1 MPVSD
6 SDFSRSD
13 ISSATSGSGSH
24 ASPGTSPDSTRPDST
39 NPHSA
44 RPDSSISRAA
54 NSGGASASPTL
65 PGSSLSAASFSG
77 PSLSGG
83 DISHG
88 DIPDV
93 LARICADTRAETAR
107 RQATQPLA
115 ALKSKIK
122 ASRQKPRGF
131 GQALTRA
138 LMEGKCGLIAEFKRQ
153 SPSGGPIAP
162 DADPADVARAY
173 QAGGAVCLSVLTD
186 GPYFGGTLADL
197 AAARAAVSL
206 PVLRKDF
213 ILDPWQVFES
223 RAAGADCILLIM
235 AALGNA
241 QARELEEVARAL
253 DLDVLV
259 EVHDRA
265 ELDRALG
272 LQSPLIGINNRNLHT
287 MRTDLRT
294 TIDLAEHVPPDRVL
308 ITESGI
314 RDHTDR
320 HRLAEIG
327 AHCLLVG
334 ESLLRQPDLTA
345 ATRELM
351 GDGLCP

>member
-1 MPVSD
+1 MPISD
-6 SDFSRSD
+6 SDITRNDASSD
-13 ISSATSGSGSH
+13 PTDASSSDAVSDTSGS
-24 ASPGTSPDSTRPDST
+24 SP
-39 NPHSA
+39 A
-44 RPDSSISRAA
+44 V
-54 NSGGASASPTL
+54 SGM
-65 PGSSLSAASFSG
+65 SG
-77 PSLSGG
+77 RDVSES
-83 DISHG
+83 

-107 RQATQPLA
+107 RQASQPLS

-122 ASRQKPRGF
+122 AKRDKPRGF
-131 GQALTRA
+131 GQALTSA
-138 LMEGKCGLIAEFKRQ
+138 LMAGKCGLIAEFKRQ
-153 SPSGGPIAP
+153 SPSGGPIAL
-162 DADPADVARAY
+162 DADPAVVARAY
-173 QAGGAVCLSVLTD
+173 KAGGAVCLSVLTD
-186 GPYFGGTLADL
+186 GPYFGGSLADL
-197 AAARAAVSL
+197 AAVRAAVTL

-213 ILDPWQVFES
+213 ILEPWQVFES

-241 QARELEEVARAL
+241 QARELEEVARYL

-287 MRTDLRT
+287 MRTDIRT

-314 RDHTDR
+314 RDYADL

-334 ESLLRQPDLTA
+334 EGLLRQPDLA
-345 ATRELM
+345 VATRDLM
-351 GDGLCP
+351 GDGHCP